1 MFKSES
7 INDLKLLKIIL
18 WIYIILCVVIA
29 GLNYGYAGSASA
41 PVADMISKLW
51 HFYENWVKTLF
62 ILVGSILTLRIVGKG
77 KTTTM
82 RKKNLRGFLLAALLV
97 HIAGPLLLGNSE
109 LYFFTMPLPW
119 TTTPLQLLDASSN
132 FYQSRF
138 PVWGRVGIST
148 ALIFFGVYSVIVVI
162 GTLLLGR
169 RWQCSTLCLFNGF
182 AAEVF
187 APAIPLAGR
196 RKMVKPRTLKM
207 LAAAKWVF
215 LVVSILFS
223 MWWILR
229 LTGRPLVG
237 VPETI
242 SKIENYKYLS
252 TELLT
257 TMFFWV
263 AFIGRGYCYYCP
275 LGTVVGFLSK
285 AAGQKIITNRT
296 NCIQCNQCNLICPMT
311 LDVKAK
317 AQAGKPL
324 KASLCVGCGHCV
336 DICPTKT
343 LAYQTQFLD
352 WKNSLVKEIIQ

>member
-18 WIYIILCVVIA
+18 WTYIILCLVIA

-62 ILVGSILTLRIVGKG
+62 ILVGSILTLRIIGKG

-119 TTTPLQLLDASSN
+119 TTTPLQLLDVSSN
-132 FYQSRF
+132 FYLSRF
-138 PVWGRVGIST
+138 PVWGMLGIST
-148 ALIFFGVYSVIVVI
+148 ALIFYGVYSVSVII

-187 APAIPLAGR
+187 APAIPLIGR
-196 RKMVKPRTLKM
+196 RKMVKPKTLKVLM
-207 LAAAKWVF
+207 VMKWLF

-223 MWWILR
+223 LWWILR
-229 LTGRPLVG
+229 LTGMPLNA
-237 VPETI
+237 VPEII
-242 SKIENYKYLS
+242 SYAE
-252 TELLT
+252 
-257 TMFFWV
+257 
-263 AFIGRGYCYYCP
+263 
-275 LGTVVGFLSK
+275 
-285 AAGQKIITNRT
+285 
-296 NCIQCNQCNLICPMT
+296 
-311 LDVKAK
+311 
-317 AQAGKPL
+317 
-324 KASLCVGCGHCV
+324 
-336 DICPTKT
+336 
-343 LAYQTQFLD
+343 
-352 WKNSLVKEIIQ
+352 